1 MKSKDVLQLVF
12 IRHAETDYEDWAGR
26 DPSDGELTPEGEA
39 QCDILGQQLKD
50 VDFDALITSS
60 LLRAFKTA
68 AGVGRAKGGKPTLHI
83 CPEII
88 ECGCTPGYY
97 GCSQQYL
104 SKIYGNTKMCDN
116 IFGGTEYD
124 FCCEGVPANDLRAQK
139 FIDYLQQKFT
149 YGQRVAIFSHHGML
163 EYLIPTALGVKTRD
177 FFFALDN
184 ISVTVVDICR
194 DGNRVLRCVN
204 KSGF

>member
-1 MKSKDVLQLVF
+1 MLEIVF
-12 IRHAETDYEDWAGR
+12 IRHAETDYNDWAGR
-26 DPSDGELTPEGEA
+26 DPSDGDLTPHGEE
-39 QCDILGQQLKD
+39 QCRILGERLKD
-50 VDFDALITSS
+50 VEIDGYISSS

-68 AGVGRAKGGKPTLHI
+68 TGVCRAKKNYPVLKI

-97 GCSQQYL
+97 GCSQEYL
-104 SKIYGNTKMCDN
+104 NRIYPNTQMCES
-116 IFGGTEYD
+116 IFGSKEYG
-124 FCCEGVPANDLRAQK
+124 FCCEGVDANNLRAEK
-139 FIDYLQQKFT
+139 FVDYILQNYT
-149 YGQRVAIFSHHGML
+149 YGQRVAVFSHHGML
-163 EYLIPTALGVKTRD
+163 EYLIPTALGIKTRD

-204 KSGF
+204 KEGI